1 MLYEISKLRYIDL
14 SNFNILIVNNMNSMF
29 FKCYS
34 LKSLYISSFNM
45 EKDSNYEEMFLK
57 VMNLKYL
64 NIYDV
69 VNTNNILQ
77 ENFIN

>member
-1 MLYEISKLRYIDL
+1 MLYESSKLRYLDL
-14 SNFNILIVNNMNSMF
+14 SNFNTSIVNNMNSMF

-34 LKSLYISSFNM
+34 LKLLDISSFNM
-45 EKDSNYEEMFLK
+45 EKDSNYEDKFLK